1 MCETNPE
8 IRELFTEHGL
18 RCTKQ
23 RIDLYETLAGT
34 KTHPTAEELHRL
46 ANEQCCPGTS
56 LATVYNTLEALCEAG
71 LCRAISVAGSGTR
84 YDAVV
89 DDHLHVVAE
98 DGVIVDVPDELS
110 ARVLAA
116 LTPEIR
122 EELSASLGV
131 EIAHV
136 DIHLHAH

>member
-1 MCETNPE
+1 MCETHPE
-8 IRELFTEHGL
+8 TRELFLTHGL

-23 RIDLYETLAGT
+23 RIDLYETLAAT
-34 KTHPTAEELHRL
+34 KVHPTAEELHRL

-71 LCRAISVAGSGTR
+71 LCRAISVTGSGTR

-89 DDHLHVVAE
+89 DDHLHVVAG
-98 DGVIVDVPDELS
+98 DGTVMDVPDELS
-110 ARVLAA
+110 ERVLAA

-122 EELSASLGV
+122 EELHEMLGV